1 MAIAITT
8 ILDIARVSQ
17 YLSANDIAKGSLFG
31 ERKVPITPKVLYME
45 RKAVEWMYNLDPTNE
60 TLRLTANYLY
70 SLCRGYNLEA
80 SNIVNSGGGG
90 SITPA
95 NPSAIVIPSPIAVRG
110 DDFTSQYSWTG
121 ANGANVN
128 VLPSYTLQVL
138 YNPASTMLTESTDWT
153 RTATG
158 FDIVLGGVF
167 SSFDATGAN
176 ASDLFYIFISP

>member
-1 MAIAITT
+1 MAIAVTT

-45 RKAVEWMYNLDPTNE
+45 RKAVEFMYNLDPTNE

-80 SNIVNSGGGG
+80 STIVNQGGGG
-90 SITPA
+90 SITPVA
-95 NPSAIVIPSPIAVRG
+95 PSAIVIPSPIQIRG
-110 DDFTSQYSWTG
+110 DDFTGPLSWTG

-128 VLPSYTLQVL
+128 VLPSYTIQVFWNEL
-138 YNPASTMLTESTDWT
+138 NRLLIESVEWT
-153 RTATG
+153 RTSTG
-158 FDIVLGGVF
+158 FDIIVNGTTITG
-167 SSFDATGAN
+167 FDAQGAN
-176 ASDLFYIFISP
+176 AADFFFV